1 MRGSIILSHGFESGP
16 EAAKTT
22 AMAAVAERRG
32 WRTLR
37 PDYRDLDTN
46 GLAAS
51 LAPRVARLRALCAG
65 MDAPCVLAGS
75 SMGAFVSGLVSREV
89 ACRGLFLLA
98 VPVLIPGWPEPFDLA
113 DGVPVTLVHGF
124 SDQLCPADSVV
135 DLARRRHLRLLMVAD
150 SHRLADHVDWI
161 AGQFGLF
168 LDHLDEAAAA

>member
-1 MRGSIILSHGFESGP
+1 MRGNIILSHGFESGP

-22 AMAAVAERRG
+22 AMAEVAECRG

-37 PDYRDLDTN
+37 PDYRDLDAN
-46 GLAAS
+46 GLAES
-51 LAPRVARLRALCAG
+51 VAPRLARLRALCAETG
-65 MDAPCVLAGS
+65 GPCVLAGS
-75 SMGAFVSGLVSREV
+75 SMGAFVSGLVSCEV

-98 VPVLIPGWPEPFDLA
+98 VPVLIPGHPAPFDFA

-124 SDQLCPADSVV
+124 SDELCPADSVV
-135 DLARRRHLRLLMVAD
+135 DLARRRRVRLLMVAD

-168 LDHLDEAAAA
+168 LDHLDGMAAA